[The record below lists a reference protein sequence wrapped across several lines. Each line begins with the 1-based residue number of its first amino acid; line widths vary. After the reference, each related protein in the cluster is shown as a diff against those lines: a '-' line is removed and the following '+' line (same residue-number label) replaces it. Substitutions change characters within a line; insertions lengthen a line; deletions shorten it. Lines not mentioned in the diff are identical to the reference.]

1 MLPKINL
8 LFMLEYV
15 KTILKKV
22 SFDRKLFEKEL
33 QKAIR
38 ALVFE
43 EIEQL
48 KEWCYR
54 KFGSLYPNILNRSF
68 SN

>member
-1 MLPKINL
+1 
-8 LFMLEYV
+8 MLEYV

-33 QKAIR
+33 GKAIK
-38 ALVFE
+38 ALLIE

-54 KFGSLYPNILNRSF
+54 KFGNLYPNILNRSF
-68 SN
+68 STYIN